1 MVVRFYVKFLKKI
14 FWRNVLKIIIFE
26 LHVFLFLFIKM
37 NPFGRAVETRPQ
49 LELDA
54 TSNIPKPKFV
64 PYPSLT
70 QPITSSLNTST
81 NSNLPSSSGQ
91 NNEEVKLLKSLP
103 TTMAPPVGG
112 NIKHVYKAKRVFKV
126 IFY

>member
-1 MVVRFYVKFLKKI
+1 
-14 FWRNVLKIIIFE
+14 
-26 LHVFLFLFIKM
+26 M

-49 LELDA
+49 LELDTSNTHP
-54 TSNIPKPKFV
+54 TSNILKPKFV

-81 NSNLPSSSGQ
+81 NSNIPSSSGQ
-91 NNEEVKLLKSLP
+91 NNEEVKLPKSLP

-112 NIKHVYKAKRVFKV
+112 NTKPVYKAKRVFKV
-126 IFY
+126 IFVLKLIIFEKLFVYILKLYHLINNFIIEK